1 LDELNEID
9 KKLIQQVLKEQD
21 QEAESGF
28 TATSTTLAGLITSR
42 PESWLRAVG
51 VSLLRSKM
59 PSERILGSR
68 MLRELKSERDSNAS
82 LIAEQLRVEDQ
93 NSVTVW
99 LLYALAFLHVQ
110 STLPIVLEFANH
122 ESPEVRE
129 AVPDA
134 ISGCSGESL
143 PPSGRD
149 ALLLLAVDANDQ
161 VRFSA
166 VFELGR
172 WWTSGLVDPQIH
184 KALIQAKVDSHK
196 LVRDAAAD
204 ALRQA
209 L

>member
-110 STLPIVLEFANH
+110 STLPIVLEFA
-122 ESPEVRE
+122 
-129 AVPDA
+129 